1 MKIVSWYEKG
11 KVLWEDVAGTMEESV
26 KAAVA
31 ARTEQMRVEC
41 AGCQRRGNALGVC
54 LTDSPSTFLPSGRP
68 NKIVGPT
75 GGHHQ

>member
-1 MKIVSWYEKG
+1 MVRDQTANSMIIDIS
-11 KVLWEDVAGTMEESV
+11 
-26 KAAVA
+26 

-41 AGCQRRGNALGVC
+41 AGRQRRGNPLGVC